1 MNRIKELRKGKHL
14 TITELSNLVS
24 IPQSTLTN
32 YENGKRTPRSQAT
45 WQKLAD
51 YFDVSVP
58 YIMGISNLNQNNLP
72 INPFERLG
80 KSNDYDRSYELIS
93 KSFEIFS
100 NTLISDSTTNETNSA
115 LSFALYGLSVSYDFF
130 LKAYG
135 PTEVQKLSKILE
147 LIGNTVSSTTQ
158 NKILKNSVPDNE
170 IQLTNDSRKKE
181 ILSLLDE
188 LSSLDR
194 NFYDGENLR
203 DHKPF
208 YSDGFNDNSD

>member
-1 MNRIKELRKGKHL
+1 MNRIKELRKAKHL

-72 INPFERLG
+72 INPFERLE

-147 LIGNTVSSTTQ
+147 LIENTVSSTTQ
-158 NKILKNSVPDNE
+158 NKILKNSVSDNE

-208 YSDGFNDNSD
+208 YSDGFNDSSD